1 MTFVINTTR
10 DISKLS
16 QITYNNFEI
25 SLWYLCK
32 ISLQIMLLF
41 VYTTTHKR
49 FVIFTCRYFKLS
61 RNTTALSQSNCRHF
75 SCSSITVKILFA
87 ISPLYN
93 KLNEL
98 TIFVCSYFE
107 KGCRKKCTFY
117 RSQLFAEST
126 KATYKTHRNVYLGFC
141 HYICYTR
148 PFGKPGL
155 DWTGLDWIGVQSP
168 VQLFH
173 LVGYTPVPVH
183 PPHLLQYAAFLARS
197 LKPSSIRTY
206 LNIIGILHKEFWV
219 PHPLLNNWPFKSL
232 LIGIKCAVGTP
243 PNQKIT
249 YNC

>member
-1 MTFVINTTR
+1 MKLRIT
-10 DISKLS
+10 ISK
-16 QITYNNFEI
+16 YH
-25 SLWYLCK
+25 LWYLCQ

-75 SCSSITVKILFA
+75 SCNSSITVKILFA
-87 ISPLYN
+87 ILAPLYN

-98 TIFVCSYFE
+98 TIFVYSYFE

-141 HYICYTR
+141 HYIGYTR

-155 DWTGLDWIGVQSP
+155 DWTGLVSTVQSS
-168 VQLFH
+168 FSIWSA
-173 LVGYTPVPVH
+173 TH
-183 PPHLLQYAAFLARS
+183 PCPFTRRTFFI
-197 LKPSSIRTY
+197 KIRC
-206 LNIIGILHKEFWV
+206 IFG
-219 PHPLLNNWPFKSL
+219 
-232 LIGIKCAVGTP
+232 
-243 PNQKIT
+243 
-249 YNC
+249 